1 MIQISRA
8 ATVERIGDDA
18 EFRVAHGFEIYQLTQ
33 SLEVGVPGINL
44 FKSAVICLCGGAL
57 SHFGG
62 SLFNIVRYFGERRA
76 AVGSREFQALI
87 FRWVV
92 ARSEVDGAI
101 DFPAYYFVR
110 DNWRW
115 SGAFAEQH
123 VDPMFAQNLR
133 GCL

>member
-8 ATVERIGDDA
+8 ATVESIGDDTQ
-18 EFRVAHGFEIYQLTQ
+18 FRVAHGFEIYQLTQ
-33 SLEVGVPGINL
+33 PVKVGVTGINL
-44 FKSAVICLCGGAL
+44 FKSAVICLCGCAL

-62 SLFNIVRYFGERRA
+62 SRFNIVRYFGERRA
-76 AVGSREFQALI
+76 AVGAREFQSLK

-92 ARSEVDGAI
+92 ARGEVDGAI

-110 DNWRW
+110 DGWRW

-123 VDPMFAQNLR
+123 VDPMFAQYLR